1 MGKVFK
7 VTSRHS
13 KFDVLDGYS
22 CISKSKNHFIRH
34 LSHKFYKYFMIFDL
48 DNAVASHDI
57 VITESDKVPKTIN
70 DISKTEEDIAVN
82 TPSNEYW
89 DDYGYV
95 LEFEDG
101 ESIYTQ
107 RFVNDVEAR
116 EWLES
121 QK

>member
-1 MGKVFK
+1 MGKVFT

-34 LSHKFYKYFMIFDL
+34 LSHRFYKYFMIFDL

-57 VITESDKVPKTIN
+57 VITESDEFPKTIN
-70 DISKTEEDIAVN
+70 DISKTEENDVLISL
-82 TPSNEYW
+82 SNEYW

-101 ESIYTQ
+101 ESIYIQ
-107 RFVNDVEAR
+107 RFVSDVEAK